1 MMKVMKM
8 IIKNLIVM
16 IVTVHLMMVHPKIE
30 TSYSCFT
37 QIVLYFLNIILKR
50 VVILLQM
57 RIMMYI
63 YIWRLYYISSKNS
76 NIFDNLKLKRQCEN
90 YKKYFQLSRV
100 VTKEQTNPRNIF
112 VRIVLIIGMTRLF
125 QKNISNQLRKE
136 LVIEWKVKRQIVVW
150 IK

>member
-1 MMKVMKM
+1 
-8 IIKNLIVM
+8 
-16 IVTVHLMMVHPKIE
+16 
-30 TSYSCFT
+30 
-37 QIVLYFLNIILKR
+37 
-50 VVILLQM
+50 M

-112 VRIVLIIGMTRLF
+112 VRTVLIIRMTLLL
-125 QKNISNQLRKE
+125 QKNIANQLRKE